1 MCLSPSPPKCL
12 STELH
17 FLAAGKH
24 SWGGHVRS
32 RWWFLRSIS
41 WIYIDQSNLRMAHRS
56 KLDQIKKDLHKLE
69 TTHQRLK
76 SIAIYCAEAIERR
89 FQPQTPEGSNTK
101 WCCRYLYFLKK
112 TYIYIYII
120 YYIIRS
126 SAESFRFWTFL
137 WGRGLY
143 CLHKICHVQSLRW
156 NHPCRGPWNQLI
168 DRFNQ
173 RS

>member
-1 MCLSPSPPKCL
+1 MPQHRI
-12 STELH
+12 T
-17 FLAAGKH
+17 FFG
-24 SWGGHVRS
+24 SWEAQLGRS
-32 RWWFLRSIS
+32 RQIKVVVFKK
-41 WIYIDQSNLRMAHRS
+41 YILDIFDQSNLRMAHRS

-112 TYIYIYII
+112 HIYII